1 MVKDKEGIT
10 STNAFQ
16 KILTKSNSKPNKIW
30 VDKGREYYKR
40 SMKLWLEK
48 NDIEMYSTHNEGKSL
63 LLKDLLEPWQITF
76 INIWF
81 YIKNVYIDILE
92 DIVNKY
98 NNAYHSTIKMK
109 PVEVNQAH
117 ILTLVKRLMM
127 KILNLK
133 LVILLD

>member
-16 KILTKSNSKPNKIW
+16 KILAKSNSKPNKIW
-30 VDKGREYYKR
+30 VDKDRESYKR

-81 YIKNVYIDILE
+81 YIKKCVYWYIRR
-92 DIVNKY
+92 Y
-98 NNAYHSTIKMK
+98 S
-109 PVEVNQAH
+109 
-117 ILTLVKRLMM
+117 
-127 KILNLK
+127 
-133 LVILLD
+133 

>member
-81 YIKNVYIDILE
+81 YIKKCVYWYITR
-92 DIVNKY
+92 Y
-98 NNAYHSTIKMK
+98 S
-109 PVEVNQAH
+109 
-117 ILTLVKRLMM
+117 
-127 KILNLK
+127 
-133 LVILLD
+133 